1 MSAMS
6 SDSLRSIR
14 RPAEGTG
21 RHAAPR
27 SARPLAKV
35 ADSVPTV
42 QEVLLWEQGRRYRAL
57 DALESHWH
65 SWGRGAAIATFIA
78 GACGVGVAI
87 GNALPLIGA

>member
-6 SDSLRSIR
+6 SGALRNMR
-14 RPAEGTG
+14 RPAESKG
-21 RHAAPR
+21 RHAAQRPTG
-27 SARPLAKV
+27 PLAKV

-42 QEVLLWEQGRRYRAL
+42 QELLLWEQNRRYRAL
-57 DALESHWH
+57 DSLESHWH
-65 SWGRGAAIATFIA
+65 SWGRGAAITTFIV